1 MRRRLRSLF
10 PGNPRSNAHLSIIH
24 SVWARIAGESL
35 HQCQLFAIR
44 SLLTGLRDSSIVPK
58 AEIAGIHGKDL
69 AKPDMEPATEISG
82 QPSLLRVL
90 GLWDTTAIVMG
101 IMIGS
106 AIFIVPAE
114 ITREVGSERAALCV
128 WVISGLL
135 SLFGAL
141 SFAELA
147 AMLPQ
152 AGGQYIYL
160 REAYGHLVSFLCGWT
175 FFLAVQSGG
184 ISTVA
189 ARLHRQ
195 EESPAA

>member
-1 MRRRLRSLF
+1 MATA
-10 PGNPRSNAHLSIIH
+10 NCTTT
-24 SVWARIAGESL
+24 GESS
-35 HQCQLFAIR
+35 HRCQLFPIR

-58 AEIAGIHGKDL
+58 AEITGIYGMDL
-69 AKPDMEPATEISG
+69 VKPGTAPAAAVSE
-82 QPSLLRVL
+82 QPSLLRAL

-114 ITREVGSERAALCV
+114 VTREVGSERAALGV

-147 AMLPQ
+147 AMLPRP
-152 AGGQYIYL
+152 AASTYI
-160 REAYGHLVSFLCGWT
+160 C
-175 FFLAVQSGG
+175 
-184 ISTVA
+184 
-189 ARLHRQ
+189 ARLTGI
-195 EESPAA
+195 

>member
-1 MRRRLRSLF
+1 M
-10 PGNPRSNAHLSIIH
+10 PVATANCTTT
-24 SVWARIAGESL
+24 GESS
-35 HQCQLFAIR
+35 HRCQLFPIR

-58 AEIAGIHGKDL
+58 AEITGIYGMDL
-69 AKPDMEPATEISG
+69 VKPGTAPAAAVSE
-82 QPSLLRVL
+82 QPSLLRAL

-114 ITREVGSERAALCV
+114 VTREVGSERAALGV

-152 AGGQYIYL
+152 AGGQYVYL

-175 FFLAVQSGG
+175 FFLAVQ
-184 ISTVA
+184 
-189 ARLHRQ
+189 
-195 EESPAA
+195 